1 MMKSMKN
8 NSFVERTK
16 RFQLS
21 NGVTLLVLENPSNQT
36 VSIAGSMRAGEYFSP
51 AGKDSLASIT
61 ASMLG
66 KGTRLRSK
74 LEIAEEL
81 ESAGARVG
89 LSSNTFTVS
98 VSGLSLSRDLPM
110 IVSTLAEELREPAF
124 PAEELEKMRQR
135 IIANIQEEQDDTRV
149 RAYDRMTQLVFP
161 EGNPFHQMP
170 AEKAIGQIEM
180 ITVDDIREFHQKFYG
195 PSSMI
200 LAVVGDV
207 KADDAY
213 SLFEEKLGKWQGALE
228 AVIDI
233 TETPLQPGAIRETVV
248 MKDKPNADVVIG
260 HASRLRRSNPDFIA
274 ARIANNALGQSTLS
288 SRLGL
293 KVRDEMG
300 LTYGINSSFAESG
313 IGDGPFVITVTVAP
327 ENISL
332 ALSATVEIVNDYI
345 ANGIRED
352 ELKDEQSSIIGS
364 FKIGLATNGGMASQL
379 AAAELFGLGMKYLD
393 EYPSLVSTITKSD
406 VDEAIRKY
414 IHPEVATTVV
424 AGTI

>member
-1 MMKSMKN
+1 M
-8 NSFVERTK
+8 
-16 RFQLS
+16 
-21 NGVTLLVLENPSNQT
+21 LVLENPANPT
-36 VSIAGSMRAGEYFSP
+36 VSISGSIRAGEYFSP

-61 ASMLG
+61 ASMLS
-66 KGTRLRSK
+66 KGTLGRSK

-81 ESAGARVG
+81 ESSGARAS

-98 VSGLSLSRDLPM
+98 VSGQSLSRDLPM

-124 PAEELEKMRQR
+124 PVDELEKMRMR
-135 IIANIQEEQDDTRV
+135 IIANIKEEQDDTRV

-161 EGNPFHQMP
+161 EGNPFHQTP
-170 AEKAIGQIEM
+170 ADKLIGQIET

-195 PSSMI
+195 PSTMI

-207 KADDAY
+207 KADDAG
-213 SLFEEKLGKWQGALE
+213 LLMEEKLGKWQGAPE
-228 AVIDI
+228 AMIDI
-233 TETPLQPGAIRETVV
+233 PETPLQSAPAREVV
-248 MKDKPNADVVIG
+248 AMKDKPNADVVIG

-327 ENISL
+327 ENIDL
-332 ALSATVEIVNDYI
+332 AVGATMEIVNDYI
-345 ANGIRED
+345 ASGIRED
-352 ELKDEQSSIIGS
+352 ELKDEKSSITGS
-364 FKIGLATNGGMASQL
+364 FKIGLATNAGMASQI
-379 AAAELFGLGMKYLD
+379 ASSELFGLGVKYLD
-393 EYPSLVSTITKSD
+393 EYPSLVSLITKSD

-424 AGTI
+424 AGTL